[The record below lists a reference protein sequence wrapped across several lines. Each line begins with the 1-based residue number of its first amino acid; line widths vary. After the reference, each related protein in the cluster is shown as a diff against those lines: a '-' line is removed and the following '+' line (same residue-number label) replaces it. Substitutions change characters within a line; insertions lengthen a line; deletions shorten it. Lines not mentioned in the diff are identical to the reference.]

1 MNMNAEPKRAVF
13 LNSSAIAGNESPEYT
28 FGDYWSTSTGTIP
41 VGEATELTPE
51 QAAAV
56 LVEIVMQK
64 MRQAVNEVAA

>member
-1 MNMNAEPKRAVF
+1 MNAV
-13 LNSSAIAGNESPEYT
+13 
-28 FGDYWSTSTGTIP
+28 IP

-64 MRQAVNEVAA
+64 MRQAANESPADLIRELAA

>member
-1 MNMNAEPKRAVF
+1 MDE
-13 LNSSAIAGNESPEYT
+13 
-28 FGDYWSTSTGTIP
+28 TSIP

-64 MRQAVNEVAA
+64 MRQAANESVTDILREVAPCN